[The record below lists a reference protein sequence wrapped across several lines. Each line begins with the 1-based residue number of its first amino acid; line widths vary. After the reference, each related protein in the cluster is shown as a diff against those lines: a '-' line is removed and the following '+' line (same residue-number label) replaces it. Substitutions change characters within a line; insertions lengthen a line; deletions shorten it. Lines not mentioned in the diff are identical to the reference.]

1 MRKTKRLQRKMW
13 FNQTLLSLFRF
24 ISTIFINQGHE
35 IILKKLKTF
44 ILSGTRTQTLELH
57 ISHTTWTQ
65 THHLDTTCCSYLS
78 DKILFIIYSSPCV
91 MRFVSK
97 VSNFYSVR
105 QMYDKIWIC
114 YEILYAMYDN
124 NTDSFIGEGSKL
136 LCY

>member
-1 MRKTKRLQRKMW
+1 MLKVPY
-13 FNQTLLSLFRF
+13 
-24 ISTIFINQGHE
+24 NQGLFSVHFLFSFSMQNAIDVYLFYSE
-35 IILKKLKTF
+35 EALFEAAKKSIELYFNKIHHPVAWDYFENLKTF

-97 VSNFYSVR
+97 VLNFYSVR
-105 QMYDKIWIC
+105 QMYDKI
-114 YEILYAMYDN
+114 
-124 NTDSFIGEGSKL
+124 
-136 LCY
+136 